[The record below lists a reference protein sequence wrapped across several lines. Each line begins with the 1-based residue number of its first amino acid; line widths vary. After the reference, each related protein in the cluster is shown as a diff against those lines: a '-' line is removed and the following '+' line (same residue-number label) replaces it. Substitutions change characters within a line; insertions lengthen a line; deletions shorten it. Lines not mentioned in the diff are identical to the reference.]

1 VALYDFV
8 CADCN
13 QTFEVFSIGFLKAG
27 QEECPRCGS
36 HNVDQK
42 FSSFLSGGSSSGPS
56 PSPSSGCGAPASSPF
71 G

>member
-13 QTFEVFSIGFLKAG
+13 HTFEVFSLGFIKAE
-27 QEECPRCGS
+27 QEECPECGS
-36 HNVDQK
+36 RNVHQK
-42 FSSFLSGGSSSGPS
+42 FTSFLSGGSSS
-56 PSPSSGCGAPASSPF
+56 SSGCGAPAGSPF